1 MIQFKHLGKGLM
13 KTIKDTRIYLEIHEQ
28 PSVIR
33 NLINRPQESIGAL
46 AQEIQSRNI
55 HHIFIAARGTSD
67 NAGRYAQYLL
77 GAHNQIVV
85 TLATPSLFTI
95 YHQPPNLSDS
105 LVLGISQSGKSPDIV
120 SVLTEGRRQ
129 GALTAAITNIPTSD
143 LGQAADIVLDLHAG
157 EEKSLAATKTYTA
170 QLTCLALLSLQ
181 LNFSEQFQRDLI
193 NLPTQVEQV
202 FNEESQINSLVERY
216 RYMTHNVVIGRGFN
230 YASAFEFSL
239 KMKELTYTIA
249 EPYSSADFLH
259 GPVALV
265 DTGFPVFVIA
275 PSGMMGSE
283 MKALVKKVQTRNAE
297 VIMIS
302 DDEDLLSCADRSLTL
317 PTGIPEWLSPIV
329 AILPAQMFAMYLAHT
344 RGFDIDNPRGLNKV
358 TETW

>member
-1 MIQFKHLGKGLM
+1 M
-13 KTIKDTRIYLEIHEQ
+13 KSIKDTRLFSEIHEQ
-28 PSVIR
+28 PFVIR
-33 NLINRPQESIGAL
+33 NLIFQPQDAIGVL
-46 AQEIQSRNI
+46 AEEIRKRKI
-55 HHIFIAARGTSD
+55 HHILIAARGTSD

-77 GAHNQIVV
+77 GAHNQKVV
-85 TLATPSLFTI
+85 SLATPSLLTI
-95 YHQPPNLSDS
+95 YQQPPNLSDS

-120 SVLTEGRRQ
+120 SVLTEAHKQ
-129 GALTAAITNIPTSD
+129 GALTAAITNFPTSD
-143 LGQAADIVLDLHAG
+143 LGQAADLVLDLNAG

-181 LNFSEQFQRDLI
+181 LNFSQQLERDLQI
-193 NLPTQVEQV
+193 LPDQIEQV
-202 FNEESQINSLVERY
+202 FNHEAEISHLVERY

-265 DTGFPVFVIA
+265 DYGFPVFVIA
-275 PSGMMGSE
+275 PSGMMVPE
-283 MKALVKKVQTRNAE
+283 MKSLLKKVRGRHAE
-297 VIMIS
+297 VIVIS
-302 DDEDLLSCADRSLTL
+302 DHQDLISSADRFLEL
-317 PTGIPEWLSPIV
+317 PTGVPEWLSPIV
-329 AILPAQMFAMYLAHT
+329 AILPGQMFAMYLAHT
-344 RGFDIDNPRGLNKV
+344 RGYDIDNPRGLNKV